1 MFLLNNEAMSL
12 KGRVALVI
20 SILVIIPNIVV
31 WAFLMPNWQTIGNGL
46 LLPLLTWFIFSIV
59 LAILV
64 GYWLSQ
70 QLLSPLSEL
79 TNQVHLLRAKADE
92 LHGAKLDLSN
102 APKEMLSFGNAFN
115 DLLQRISTEQS
126 RRNAFVATLMHDLKT
141 PLVATNNILALVR
154 DRDDIPKEERLQ
166 LINQIV
172 DENERLISLVQKLVV
187 AHKFDREGV
196 QLKKESTDLA
206 DVVNK
211 VVDNLR
217 TVSEQNNV
225 EISVKGKATATVDS
239 QELSRA
245 LYNLIGNGVRYAK
258 TEIEITIFNGLIRIR
273 DDGPGLPAPIEKLAQ
288 PFNDQPITIAGKS
301 YTAGTG
307 GLGLFIAKRIIE
319 AHGGRLASEETGF
332 EGTVLLV
339 YLNKAAKKQPKQPS
353 KKTAPS
359 LEESFRKAA

>member
-1 MFLLNNEAMSL
+1 MSL

-20 SILVIIPNIVV
+20 SILVIIPNIVI
-31 WAFLMPNWQTIGNGL
+31 WALLMPNWQGVSAGL
-46 LLPLLTWFIFSIV
+46 IFPLLAWFVFSIV
-59 LAILV
+59 IAILV

-92 LHGAKLDLSN
+92 LHSAKLDLST
-102 APKEMLSFGNAFN
+102 APQEVLSFSNAFN

-141 PLVATNNILALVR
+141 PLVATNNVLAMVR
-154 DRDDIPKEERLQ
+154 DKDTLSKEDRLQ

-172 DENERLISLVQKLVV
+172 EENERLISLVQKLVV

-196 QLKKESTDLA
+196 PLKKEQTDLS
-206 DVVNK
+206 DLVNR

-217 TVSEQNNV
+217 TVSDQNNV
-225 EISVKGKATATVDS
+225 RISVKGKSSALVDS
-239 QELSRA
+239 RELARA
-245 LYNLIGNGVRYAK
+245 LYNLIGNGMRYAK
-258 TEIEITIFNGLIRIR
+258 SEIEITIFNGLIRIR

-339 YLNKAAKKQPKQPS
+339 YLNKASKKQRPKS
-353 KKTAPS
+353 KSRTKEDMH
-359 LEESFRKAA
+359 LQAA

>member
-1 MFLLNNEAMSL
+1 MFFLNNKAMSL

-20 SILVIIPNIVV
+20 SILVIIPNIVI
-31 WAFLMPNWQTIGNGL
+31 WALLMPNWQSIGTSL
-46 LLPLLTWFIFSIV
+46 VFPLLAWFVFSIV
-59 LAILV
+59 IAILV

-79 TNQVHLLRAKADE
+79 TNQVHLLRAKPDQ
-92 LHGAKLDLSN
+92 LHTAKLDSSN
-102 APKEMLSFGNAFN
+102 APQEVMSFSNAFN

-141 PLVATNNILALVR
+141 PLVATNNVLAMVR
-154 DRDDIPKEERLQ
+154 DKDNLGKEERLQ

-196 QLKKESTDLA
+196 QLQKEETDLA
-206 DVVNK
+206 TLVNR

-217 TVSEQNNV
+217 TVSEQSNV
-225 EISVKGKATATVDS
+225 SISVKGNAAAQVDS
-239 QELSRA
+239 RELARA
-245 LYNLIGNGVRYAK
+245 LYNLISNGVRYAK
-258 TEIEITIFNGLIRIR
+258 SEIEITIFNGLIRIR

-339 YLNKAAKKQPKQPS
+339 YLNSTSKKQKITAKQYEDIPHI
-353 KKTAPS
+353 A
-359 LEESFRKAA
+359 RQAA